1 MRILPVSFTYAS
13 NINQMYRIKKENTS
27 LKSNDQISF
36 GTILDRQIG
45 ELKQTFEDEIL
56 PFKEKN
62 LPKYIQIGK
71 IGYDSQEKLKIAKD
85 YAQELFNKKFTYQ
98 ENTVLKNVKK
108 SVEPYEKYLKN
119 IKEFEKTS
127 GFIQNNENYSTAE
140 IRQFI
145 KKSTPKI
152 YQGSEEFE
160 KLKPLYD
167 KYELTKDNIDA
178 ELDAA
183 GIQTRP
189 EFAKQLEKLDTQNKE
204 AVMIMLISGYPEMLK
219 ITTDAQKLFKDY
231 SEKNEPLYKLLERT
245 EKLNEDT
252 QNFIKNNIDNSTRI
266 DNEIELFLEKNKNYK
281 EVNLSAEEIK
291 TTYIELI
298 NQTDKIIEKHTGVLN
313 SYYNSQKI
321 KVSPR
326 IIDKTLKAQERVNK
340 KLNEL
345 LLQEKQKFYHT

>member
-1 MRILPVSFTYAS
+1 M
-13 NINQMYRIKKENTS
+13 
-27 LKSNDQISF
+27 
-36 GTILDRQIG
+36 
-45 ELKQTFEDEIL
+45 
-56 PFKEKN
+56 
-62 LPKYIQIGK
+62 
-71 IGYDSQEKLKIAKD
+71 
-85 YAQELFNKKFTYQ
+85 FNKKFTYQ